1 MTQEQKNSYLK
12 ELGRRLN
19 YLGFQTENQN
29 SDILAVAKSG
39 RHLCEI
45 SESGGIRFRA
55 EDLTKEEEELVRGTV
70 KTEAATT
77 LEYMKL
83 MAEAPEMKTGDGISH
98 YKLLAD
104 FNGVVLAGHETSLGV
119 QFVTW
124 DWDHDRNGVHW
135 GHYYGQNY
143 ECAKQD
149 FATRS
154 GLIPQSRLFSLDQM
168 TEIYRCIHETM
179 EADYPITDSRR
190 KLLESA
196 ADQIEQNVYNLEERV
211 NQSNQAEL
219 ELGGGYDVQHSGMI
233 QQF

>member
-1 MTQEQKNSYLK
+1 MSETQNQSYLK

-19 YLGFQTENQN
+19 YLGFQTNNQDN
-29 SDILAVAKSG
+29 ETLAVAKAG
-39 RHLCEI
+39 KHLCEI
-45 SESGGIRFRA
+45 SKSGGIRFRA
-55 EDLTKEEEELVRGTV
+55 EDLTKVEEELVRGTV
-70 KTEAATT
+70 KAEAATT

-83 MAEAPEMKTGDGISH
+83 MAEAPEMKTGDGSSH

-104 FNGVVLAGHETSLGV
+104 FNGVVLAGHETSLGI

-124 DWDHDRNGVHW
+124 DWDHDRKGVHW

-143 ECAKQD
+143 KGAKQD

-154 GLIPQSRLFSLDQM
+154 GLLPQSRLFSLDQM
-168 TEIYRCIHETM
+168 TEIYRCIYETLG
-179 EADYPITDSRR
+179 ADYPITDSRR

-219 ELGGGYDVQHSGMI
+219 ELGGGYDVQHSGMT